1 MTYTAYIYS
10 LASFS
15 SRKQNTKPTAQEC
28 NVKMIFFITS
38 TKDTGKKSEDII
50 FLGWV
55 DGGWGCRK
63 EREGTER
70 ERCNRVVRNGNGEV
84 RSGRVTARGEQ
95 TKARTKQL
103 GVRER
108 QGREGQN
115 RKKKR
120 GILGAKKRATQKG
133 RVRGKSRDS
142 ERPKDTRKS
151 VRFRL

>member
-1 MTYTAYIYS
+1 MRVGGAGRSGRERNGTVQ
-10 LASFS
+10 S
-15 SRKQNTKPTAQEC
+15 SREK
-28 NVKMIFFITS
+28 
-38 TKDTGKKSEDII
+38 
-50 FLGWV
+50 
-55 DGGWGCRK
+55 
-63 EREGTER
+63 REWR
-70 ERCNRVVRNGNGEV
+70 
-84 RSGRVTARGEQ
+84 GRVTARGEQ
-95 TKARTKQL
+95 TKARTKPL

-142 ERPKDTRKS
+142 ERPRDTRKS